1 MLVRRGGIEII
12 CNQQRFDQELKAQ
25 GYQIVETVKAEEKPA
40 EQPLEIIEQPKPK
53 GRPKK

>member
-25 GYQIVETVKAEEKPA
+25 GYQIVEVVKPEEKPA
-40 EQPLEIIEQPKPK
+40 EQPQEIIEQPKPK